1 MCQSVHAVRSRV
13 RGLPLRLFEGL
24 RRLRMTPALC
34 RGIGVMLLLVGSLA
48 SAQNDVGPEP
58 AGLSLDELKA
68 PERSV
73 EVVRNAEQSGYARVL
88 AAYEQARREHAD
100 DVMLAVAQCGFIQR
114 FAWSEES
121 TWADVASTDLEAC
134 KATLERQHASRPE
147 AQLYLL
153 ESRYGKAAV
162 AYGEP
167 LLARASTWAPEQ
179 RARLHAALSRAYA
192 ANKDEPRSGE
202 QALLAVKFDPA
213 SDRLVPAMRYLVK
226 VKRADEAAKLL
237 GAAPVPKLAWQES
250 TRIKAAAELL
260 PANAARDEL
269 ERARAAGLKIDAH
282 TAARALRR
290 AGDVAGAQA
299 LLAADSAFRANETG
313 EMRQLRLDVAFDA
326 GATKAVA
333 DALGDWVRKSG
344 TSESLGYAYARLLRM
359 DPLEALRMD
368 LMPLVGW
375 LLAFTAMLVLSPAVL
390 LFPAHYRGT
399 VRVRLGKPSEPLFA
413 RIGLRH
419 AWFAFAVLAVAL
431 YLVPIILYGRDVGGG
446 LPVAGP
452 PLAEWSRQLAIT
464 QMWALGLGALG
475 LVWVATRLSWREWL
489 GSGRWKLRWF
499 IPALCCLG
507 LVAIGLA
514 SGRYGALANGADQR
528 VTLVVAIISGAKA
541 LGGVPLALLLM
552 SVLVPI
558 CEELVFRGCILGG
571 LSRHLSFGW
580 ANFWQA
586 VLFAAVHQD
595 MRRAFFYFMLAII
608 AGLLVRR
615 TKGLIA
621 PILLHAA
628 NNALFVLALAG

>member
-213 SDRLVPAMRYLVK
+213 SDRLVPAMR
-226 VKRADEAAKLL
+226 
-237 GAAPVPKLAWQES
+237 
-250 TRIKAAAELL
+250 
-260 PANAARDEL
+260 
-269 ERARAAGLKIDAH
+269 
-282 TAARALRR
+282 
-290 AGDVAGAQA
+290 
-299 LLAADSAFRANETG
+299 
-313 EMRQLRLDVAFDA
+313 
-326 GATKAVA
+326 
-333 DALGDWVRKSG
+333 
-344 TSESLGYAYARLLRM
+344 
-359 DPLEALRMD
+359 
-368 LMPLVGW
+368 
-375 LLAFTAMLVLSPAVL
+375 
-390 LFPAHYRGT
+390 
-399 VRVRLGKPSEPLFA
+399 
-413 RIGLRH
+413 
-419 AWFAFAVLAVAL
+419 
-431 YLVPIILYGRDVGGG
+431 
-446 LPVAGP
+446 
-452 PLAEWSRQLAIT
+452 
-464 QMWALGLGALG
+464 
-475 LVWVATRLSWREWL
+475 
-489 GSGRWKLRWF
+489 
-499 IPALCCLG
+499 
-507 LVAIGLA
+507 
-514 SGRYGALANGADQR
+514 
-528 VTLVVAIISGAKA
+528 
-541 LGGVPLALLLM
+541 
-552 SVLVPI
+552 
-558 CEELVFRGCILGG
+558 
-571 LSRHLSFGW
+571 
-580 ANFWQA
+580 
-586 VLFAAVHQD
+586 
-595 MRRAFFYFMLAII
+595 
-608 AGLLVRR
+608 
-615 TKGLIA
+615 
-621 PILLHAA
+621 
-628 NNALFVLALAG
+628 